1 MLPHFMIIEA
11 SLRDMKRLNNR
22 KKKGKD
28 GRDESSPKAKKT
40 ASNE

>member
-1 MLPHFMIIEA
+1 MIIEA